1 MKGIFITGTDTNI
14 GKTFV
19 ACAIARVL
27 RKKHV
32 DVGIM
37 KPFATSHRRFSTRFR
52 SEDVRSL
59 VRAAGVTD
67 PEDLVNPYFYK
78 TGTAPLLAAKICKC
92 APPQMEYALKKLK
105 RLREEHDFLVVE
117 GIGGIMIP
125 LSATETLLDFIE
137 IVGFPVIIVTS
148 PRLGTINHTMLTFC
162 ACRARNVSVSGIII
176 NKRPSKPSKVQDR
189 LRSLF
194 AELTGVNSVIEI
206 PRFRYGALKK
216 ADDLIERELL
226 DLSRN
231 SVIGL
236 KTQDYSS

>member
-1 MKGIFITGTDTNI
+1 MKGIFIAGTDTNI
-14 GKTFV
+14 GKTVV

-27 RKKHV
+27 RKKQIN
-32 DVGIM
+32 VGIM

-52 SEDVRSL
+52 SEDVKRL

-78 TGTAPLLAAKICKC
+78 IGTAPLLAAKMSNC
-92 APPQMEYALKKLK
+92 APPRMEYALEKLK
-105 RLREEHDFLVVE
+105 RLTEEHEFLVVE

-125 LSATETLLDFIE
+125 LSATETLLDFME

-148 PRLGTINHTMLTFC
+148 SKLGTINHTMLSYA
-162 ACRARNVSVSGIII
+162 ACRARDVMVSGIII
-176 NKRPSKPSKVQDR
+176 NKIRRKPSKVQDR

-194 AELTGVNSVIEI
+194 VELTGVNNVIEI
-206 PRFRYGALKK
+206 PRFRYGAIRKV
-216 ADDLIERELL
+216 DDIIERELL
-226 DLSRN
+226 DLSQN

-236 KTQDYSS
+236 KKQEYM